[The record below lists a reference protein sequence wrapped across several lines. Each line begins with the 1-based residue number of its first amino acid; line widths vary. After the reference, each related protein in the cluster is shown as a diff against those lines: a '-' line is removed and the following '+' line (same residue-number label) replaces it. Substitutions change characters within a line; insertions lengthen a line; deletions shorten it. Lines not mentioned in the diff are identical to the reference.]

1 MCVAEGDDAHGPAH
15 AGNCSRHASKIRN
28 SLEGTPPL
36 LKAPEACAERG
47 KTDKAVEIALDLD
60 LIREVN
66 TFLSATA

>member
-1 MCVAEGDDAHGPAH
+1 MDPHTREIAQGMLQKSGIRSKGH
-15 AGNCSRHASKIRN
+15 RH
-28 SLEGTPPL
+28 L